1 MSKISDKILNNA
13 TPNSLFLYL
22 IAFCEG
28 DNAAIAKQYKQWLP
42 ELFLIAYR
50 YVKNEVE
57 AEDIVADC
65 FEKLLRLSTEKRKQK
80 FITEQINLK
89 ALLIVMVKNKSLDS
103 LKMMKN
109 RNRIIEGIKS
119 LWPLATNNSSK
130 IIFTN
135 ENFENLLSC
144 LPEKEQII
152 LKMNMEGYKHQEIS
166 QKLNLSEKTISNTLS
181 ITRIKIKNLWS
192 TFME

>member
-119 LWPLATNNSSK
+119 LWPLTTNNSSK